1 MLQALPRLVQVQ
13 DYAKHWGRCGGGK
26 KIERLSELLE
36 WAQTH
41 TLKGQLQSRLPGAGS
56 KSTFHSILDLGEE
69 YTFDPG
75 KLANSFDLMSGAILD
90 NGIPLNDDLPWP
102 MEMTVLPEGVHE
114 NGVVLSSFELLNT
127 SFRSALLLRQP
138 ASPTKNRKGQPK
150 AKLQTTPT
158 GGLKVV
164 KTRKRGR

>member
-1 MLQALPRLVQVQ
+1 MGSKP
-13 DYAKHWGRCGGGK
+13 
-26 KIERLSELLE
+26 
-36 WAQTH
+36 QTH

-90 NGIPLNDDLPWP
+90 NGMPLNDDLSWP

>member
-1 MLQALPRLVQVQ
+1 MGSKP
-13 DYAKHWGRCGGGK
+13 
-26 KIERLSELLE
+26 
-36 WAQTH
+36 QTH

-56 KSTFHSILDLGEE
+56 KSTFGSILDLGEE

-90 NGIPLNDDLPWP
+90 NGMPLNDDLSWP

-150 AKLQTTPT
+150 AKVQTTPT
-158 GGLKVV
+158 GDLKVV
-164 KTRKRGR
+164 KTRKKRR